1 MHFQSLETLETET
14 PIISRDS
21 ADRVNCRRFRF
32 GGLRKAQGG
41 TNDAK

>member
-1 MHFQSLETLETET
+1 MQFQSLEMLETET
-14 PIISRDS
+14 PIFSRDS
-21 ADRVNCRRFRF
+21 TARVDCRGFRF

>member
-1 MHFQSLETLETET
+1 MQFQSLEMLETET
-14 PIISRDS
+14 HIFSRNS
-21 ADRVNCRRFRF
+21 ADRVDCRRFRF